1 MFTVSVILACHNVEE
16 YIDDAFR
23 SLIRQSA
30 FDSFEVIP
38 VDDGSTDGTA
48 AIIERYRRQYPD
60 NIFPITFGTASGAA
74 GRPRNAGIEAAR
86 GEYLI
91 FMDPDDRVHEDGYS
105 TLLRAMQ
112 RYRSDI
118 VIAARVGVLTREG
131 IAAKLWTDFI
141 LPRPFVNDGSYAV
154 KADLLSRRPGVL
166 KSIYRAALVKDSGLR
181 FREDIASSEDEIFD
195 MSCVVRA
202 ERLTKI
208 NDIVYLATMGRTDS
222 LTSQIRINLYE
233 ELPLVFAGLDDA
245 LLEYFGQAIVSYRI
259 VSLIRNFY
267 LPKLVLIKEEQ
278 ADRAIEIIREAC
290 ERYGYDRLRLAANP
304 SYQELVGLIE
314 AGDHTRLILHFMQ
327 VRNNE
332 LAHQVR
338 SQRERLRVFQG
349 RAGRSAVRAAEL
361 ARTAHRAVRGREVR
375 KFVTANVGK
384 RMIRSRPNG
393 YWLFGDRHNKA
404 ADNGEALYRY
414 VRDNN
419 LHDRIAF
426 VLDRRSPDWKR
437 LDGDGFEL
445 VGYGS
450 VAHWKLLYGA
460 AHFFTSHVDDM
471 YIKPWQEYG
480 RAIDVAPYRLNF
492 LQHGIIRSDLSAWL
506 GTRAYNT
513 FCSSAPSEYNAL
525 LHHLRYGL
533 SPDTLKLTGLARHDL
548 LERREDD
555 YILVLPTWRSFLD
568 DASPSRF
575 TTSEFHAAWQRL
587 LTDER
592 LLAALDVAGKRIR
605 FGLHPRMS
613 RYAKTFTV
621 GDQVDVLS
629 FEDVASFA
637 DLISGAQLL
646 VTDYSSVSFDA
657 LYLRRPVVYY
667 PFAERNVHAA
677 NIGQRFD
684 VYPSL
689 GVSVADHEAAVE
701 AIVTSV
707 GRRFKV
713 DDDRLRRI
721 DAFFAF
727 KDQGNRKRIMDAV
740 LAKDGRIS

>member
-1 MFTVSVILACHNVEE
+1 LFSVSVILACHNVEE
-16 YIDDAFR
+16 YIDDAFQ
-23 SLIRQSA
+23 SLVRQSA
-30 FDSFEVIP
+30 FSSFEVIP

-48 AIIERYRRQYPD
+48 EIIEQYRRRFPD
-60 NIFPITFGTASGAA
+60 SVFPITFPTASGAA

-86 GEYLI
+86 GRYLI

-105 TLLRAMQ
+105 TLLRAMEEH
-112 RYRSDI
+112 RSDI
-118 VIAARVGVLTREG
+118 VIAARVGVPPREG
-131 IAAKLWTDFI
+131 IESKLWTDFV

-154 KADLLSRRPGVL
+154 KADLLTRRPGVL
-166 KSIYRAALVKDSGLR
+166 KSIYRAGLVKDNGLR

-202 ERLTKI
+202 EKLTKI
-208 NDIVYLATMGRTDS
+208 NDIVYLATMGRGDS
-222 LTSQIRINLYE
+222 LTSHIRMNLYE
-233 ELPLVFAGLDDA
+233 QLPLVFQGLDDA
-245 LLEYFGQAIVSYRI
+245 LLTYFGQPIVSYRI

-267 LPKLVLIKEEQ
+267 LPKLVLIEPGE

-290 ERYGYDRLRLAANP
+290 AAYGYDRLRLAENP
-304 SYQELVGLIE
+304 SYGQLVELLE
-314 AGDHTRLILHFMQ
+314 AGDHTPLILHVMQ
-327 VRNNE
+327 MRNNE
-332 LAHQVR
+332 LAHQVHNLR
-338 SQRERLRVFQG
+338 DRLRVFQG
-349 RAGRSAVRAAEL
+349 RAGRGAVRAAEL
-361 ARTAHRAVRGREVR
+361 ARMTHRAVRGRELR
-375 KFVTANVGK
+375 KYFTANVGTGLL
-384 RMIRSRPNG
+384 STRPNG
-393 YWLFGDRHNKA
+393 YWVFGDRHNKA

-414 VRDNN
+414 VRDAGV
-419 LHDRIAF
+419 HDRIAF
-426 VLDRRSPDWKR
+426 VLDRSSPDWKR
-437 LDGDGFEL
+437 LHDDGFEL

-450 VAHWKLLYGA
+450 LAHWRLLYGA

-471 YIKPWQEYG
+471 YIKPWQQYG
-480 RAIDVAPYRLNF
+480 RAVDTGPYKLDF
-492 LQHGIIRSDLSAWL
+492 LQHGIIRSDLSGWL
-506 GTRAYNT
+506 GTRTYNT

-525 LHHLRYGL
+525 LHHLRYRL

-568 DASPSRF
+568 DASPRRF
-575 TTSEFHAAWQRL
+575 AASEFHAAWQRL

-592 LLAALDVAGKRIR
+592 LLSALDVAGKRIR

-613 RYAKTFTV
+613 RFMKTFTL
-621 GDQVDVLS
+621 GDGVDVLAY
-629 FEDVASFA
+629 EDIPSFA
-637 DLISGAQLL
+637 DLICGAQML

-667 PFAERNVHAA
+667 PFPERHQHQA

-689 GVSVADHEAAVE
+689 GVSVSDHDSAVE

-713 DDDRLRRI
+713 DDDRLQRI

-727 KDQGNRKRIMDAV
+727 KDQGNRKRIIDAV
-740 LAKDGRIS
+740 LAKDGRI